1 MRSVFIAVGLLFCMA
16 VSPAHAAATRIA
28 LVIGNS
34 NYTAITRLKN
44 PARDARLI
52 QRTLR
57 DKLGFEVIYAENA
70 GKAQLERAI
79 ARYGA
84 RLATAGAGAVA
95 VFYYAGHGVQSGGEN
110 FLLPVDIALDRE
122 AELVL
127 RSVRAE
133 DVLRQMQGAKA
144 SAKIVILDA
153 CRDNPFGARFRME
166 GGGGLGDIA
175 LGNSE
180 FIIGYAA
187 TSGLSAEDGDGRNS
201 PYAIAL
207 ARHLATPNQ
216 EISEILRMVRSDVV
230 ASTKGRQLPEARTT
244 LLRALYL
251 NGVPPAPAP
260 VVAIRAARSET
271 APPAGTRQTGAGVA
285 SSGASIRRIRSAH

>member
-1 MRSVFIAVGLLFCMA
+1 MRSVLIAVGLLFFMA
-16 VSPAHAAATRIA
+16 ISPAQAAGTRIA

-52 QRTLR
+52 RQTLR

-84 RLATAGAGAVA
+84 RLATAGADAVA

-110 FLLPVDIALDRE
+110 FLLPVDITLERE

-133 DVLRQMQGAKA
+133 DVLRQMQGAPA
-144 SAKIVILDA
+144 ATKIVILDA
-153 CRDNPFGARFRME
+153 CRDNPFAARFKMT
-166 GGGGLGDIA
+166 GGPGLGDIA
-175 LGNSE
+175 LGNTE
-180 FIIGYAA
+180 FVIGYAA
-187 TSGLSAEDGDGRNS
+187 TAGLSAEDGDGKNS
-201 PYAIAL
+201 PYATAL
-207 ARHLATPNQ
+207 AQHLATPNK
-216 EISEILRMVRSDVV
+216 EIFEILRLVRKDVARV
-230 ASTKGRQLPEARTT
+230 TEGRQLPEVRTT
-244 LLRALYL
+244 LLRTLYL
-251 NGVPPAPAP
+251 NGTPPPEVKIATRGPTP
-260 VVAIRAARSET
+260 T
-271 APPAGTRQTGAGVA
+271 PPKTPRK
-285 SSGASIRRIRSAH
+285 RPN

>member
-1 MRSVFIAVGLLFCMA
+1 MRIVLAVVGLWLCCAVGTA
-16 VSPAHAAATRIA
+16 QAAGARIA

-34 NYTAITRLKN
+34 SYTSITPLKN

-52 QRTLR
+52 RQTLH
-57 DKLGFEVIYAENA
+57 DKLGFEVIYAEDA
-70 GKAQLERAI
+70 SKAQLERAV
-79 ARYGA
+79 ARYSD
-84 RLATAGAGAVA
+84 RLALAGPDVIA
-95 VFYYAGHGVQSGGEN
+95 VFYYAGHAVQSGGEN
-110 FLLPVDIALDRE
+110 FLLPVDITIHRE

-133 DVLRQMQGAKA
+133 DVLRQMQGARA
-144 SAKIVILDA
+144 AAKIVILDA
-153 CRDNPFGARFRME
+153 CRDNPFTARFKME
-166 GGGGLGDIA
+166 GGSGLGDIA

-187 TSGLSAEDGDGRNS
+187 TAGLSAEDGDGKNS

-207 ARHLATPNQ
+207 ADHLATPNK

-230 ASTKGRQLPEARTT
+230 VSTEGRQLPEARTT

-251 NGVPPAPAP
+251 NGAPPAPL
-260 VVAIRAARSET
+260 VVARSVQPATLKAGKTRAR
-271 APPAGTRQTGAGVA
+271 VA
-285 SSGASIRRIRSAH
+285 STPPRRTRTVG

>member
-1 MRSVFIAVGLLFCMA
+1 MV
-16 VSPAHAAATRIA
+16 VSPAQAAGARIA

-34 NYTAITRLKN
+34 NYTTITRLKN

-52 QRTLR
+52 RQTLR

-84 RLATAGAGAVA
+84 RLATAGADAVA

-110 FLLPVDIALDRE
+110 FLLPVDIIIDRE

-133 DVLRQMQGAKA
+133 DVLRQMQGARA
-144 SAKIVILDA
+144 ATKIVILDA
-153 CRDNPFGARFRME
+153 CRDNPFAARFKMT
-166 GGGGLGDIA
+166 GGTGLGDIA
-175 LGNSE
+175 LGNTE

-187 TSGLSAEDGDGRNS
+187 TAGLSAEDGDGRNS
-201 PYAIAL
+201 PYAVAL
-207 ARHLATPNQ
+207 AQHLATPNK
-216 EISEILRMVRSDVV
+216 EIFEILRLVRKDVATV
-230 ASTKGRQLPEARTT
+230 TEGRQLPEARTT
-244 LLRALYL
+244 LLRTLYL
-251 NGVPPAPAP
+251 NG
-260 VVAIRAARSET
+260 
-271 APPAGTRQTGAGVA
+271 APPPEVKVATRGPTPTPAKAPPRKRA
-285 SSGASIRRIRSAH
+285 S